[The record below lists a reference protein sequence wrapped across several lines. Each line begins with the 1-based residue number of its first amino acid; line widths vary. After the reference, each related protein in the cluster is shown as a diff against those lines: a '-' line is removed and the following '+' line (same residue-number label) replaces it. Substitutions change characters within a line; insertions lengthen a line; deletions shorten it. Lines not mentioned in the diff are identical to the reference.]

1 MRKKWLTA
9 VFISALFGIVTA
21 SISVGEYFHV
31 HKKGFE
37 EASFC
42 SINKIINCDIINASS
57 YSEMAGIPVAAWGI
71 LFYIIIG
78 CYALFIRKSK
88 QQRVE
93 ALSFATGLSF
103 LGLLWTIRMAYASA
117 FVLHAV
123 CITCAAQYI
132 LNLFI
137 FIALLAGGPLSIR
150 ERIALTV
157 SKKMFPH
164 LLTAGIIFGIG
175 YVFSLSAAKGA
186 TPELSS
192 LDIKEAV
199 NAHFRQSLYDIKP
212 QDLAKAPVWGNKD
225 AKVTM
230 VEFSDFQCPFC
241 KVAAFNIRP
250 YLHEFRDK
258 VKFVYLNYPLDNS
271 CNQYMQGPMHQN
283 ACLAAKAAVCANEKE
298 KFWEYHDDIFKNQQ
312 KLSRELLIDLA
323 DKRGIN
329 KEWMG
334 KCMDSDEALTRVKED
349 IEVAHHI
356 YLAGTPSLFI
366 NQRSLRVW
374 RSPEA
379 LRNVVRE
386 EIKRVK

>member
-9 VFISALFGIVTA
+9 VFISALLGIVIA
-21 SISVGEYFHV
+21 SISAGEYFHV
-31 HKKGFE
+31 RKNGFE

-42 SINKIINCDIINASS
+42 SINEVVNCDIINASS
-57 YSEMAGIPVAAWGI
+57 YSEMAGVPVAAWGI

-78 CYALFIRKSK
+78 CYAFFVRSSK
-88 QQRVE
+88 QQRFE
-93 ALSFATGLSF
+93 ALSFASALSF
-103 LGLLWTIRMAYASA
+103 IGLLWTVRMAYASV
-117 FVLHAV
+117 FTLHAV
-123 CITCAAQYI
+123 CITCAAQYA

-137 FIALLAGGPLSIR
+137 FIALLAGGSLSIK
-150 ERIALTV
+150 ERIALAL
-157 SKKMFPH
+157 SKKMLPH

-186 TPELSS
+186 TPELSAF
-192 LDIKEAV
+192 DIKEVV

-212 QDLAKAPVWGNKD
+212 QDLAKAPIWGNKD
-225 AKVTM
+225 AKVTIA
-230 VEFSDFQCPFC
+230 EFSDFQCPFC
-241 KVAAFNIRP
+241 RVAAFNVRP
-250 YLHEFRDK
+250 FLHEFRDK
-258 VKFVYLNYPLDNS
+258 VKFAYLNYPLDNS

-312 KLSRELLIDLA
+312 KLSRELLMDLA
-323 DKRGIN
+323 GKHGID

-334 KCMDSDEALTRVKED
+334 KCMDSDETLARVKED

-356 YLAGTPSLFI
+356 YLSGTPSIFI
-366 NQRSLRVW
+366 NQRLLRAW

-379 LRNVVRE
+379 LRNIVRE
-386 EIKRVK
+386 EIKRAK